1 MRRNNAL
8 KELSWLTLKRILNAG
23 TNENDGPGRV
33 TVLENPVNR
42 FFRHAGK
49 SGRPTK
55 LQAFFSRQKVRRRT
69 FSQRFLPGFPRIDRL
84 LIPLFVSGLAA
95 GDGPTK
101 ACSKKASVYCWAVND
116 EISRPPA

>member
-42 FFRHAGK
+42 FF
-49 SGRPTK
+49 
-55 LQAFFSRQKVRRRT
+55 
-69 FSQRFLPGFPRIDRL
+69 
-84 LIPLFVSGLAA
+84 
-95 GDGPTK
+95 
-101 ACSKKASVYCWAVND
+101 
-116 EISRPPA
+116 